1 MMLNLSFSP
10 KAFAR
15 LFSSCPY
22 PSSLS
27 IVCDFSWVPVWAG
40 GWGLGTAGR
49 CVHVLLPDPGQQVQ
63 PAGASGK
70 LRPRE
75 GQHGTALG

>member
-40 GWGLGTAGR
+40 GWGLRGDV
-49 CVHVLLPDPGQQVQ
+49 CVSFFQ
-63 PAGASGK
+63 
-70 LRPRE
+70 
-75 GQHGTALG
+75 TLGSRSNLQGPQGN